1 MVQEYVFDDVE
12 TKTKKGGSFLW
23 NSETREFLGRD
34 GASWAKITFFYA
46 IFYTCLA
53 SFFVGML
60 AVFVSFMPRD
70 VPTYFGDS
78 SKMGI
83 DGINPGLGFRPQV
96 DVEDSLIMYNP
107 LVAES
112 PTEGNLKY
120 IRNLKNFL
128 ESKYKKPDDSDRSN
142 LRECKTPLTDDE
154 VKSGIACNFDYE
166 TYFKT
171 TDCREDNSFGYET
184 DSPCILLKVNKIVGW
199 KPINSANQ
207 NRIII
212 NCTGETSSDKDNVLE
227 VKYHSEGGDINNNI
241 SATISDKYFP
251 YYGQKVY
258 RAPFVWAQFKI
269 TPNTLV
275 NIECK
280 AWADNID
287 NKDRLNRRGQTKF
300 SLFISSKK

>member
-1 MVQEYVFDDVE
+1 MVQEFVFDDVE

-70 VPTYFGDS
+70 VPSYYGDA

-96 DVEDSLIMYNP
+96 DVEDSLIMYSP
-107 LVAES
+107 LVADS
-112 PTEGNLKY
+112 PSEGNLKY

-128 ESKYKKPDDSDRSN
+128 DAKYGKVDNSNDKSKLVKCKQALSDEDVRDGKACDFDYASIF
-142 LRECKTPLTDDE
+142 EKTPCT
-154 VKSGIACNFDYE
+154 
-166 TYFKT
+166 
-171 TDCREDNSFGYET
+171 EDKSFGYQTNE
-184 DSPCILLKVNKIVGW
+184 PCVLLKVNKIVDWRPKNKEGGDS
-199 KPINSANQ
+199 IF
-207 NRIII
+207 I
-212 NCTGETSSDKDNVLE
+212 NCTGETSVDKDNVLN
-227 VKYHSEGGDINNNI
+227 VKYYSEKNDDETKAGAIL
-241 SATISDKYFP
+241 SKYFP
-251 YYGQKVY
+251 YFGQKLY
-258 RAPFVWAQFKI
+258 RAPFIWAQFSV

-280 AWADNID
+280 AYADNID
-287 NKDRLNRRGQTKF
+287 NKDRINKRGQTKF
-300 SLFISSKK
+300 SLFIAKN